1 MKNLSCSSSKS
12 LNKIF
17 LQNTNRQ
24 SRQSRQS
31 HSNSFHKT
39 HFDDIEFN
47 SKKLLDKFYYKNPEF
62 LNDSNIRKQIN
73 ILLTNVNNIKSK
85 DDKLPKLTFLEDNN
99 KNNNYLSKIKK
110 KYIETD
116 ANEFLPKI
124 KTNRKSRNNNKNNS
138 KNNVKINKSVDYA
151 YKSIFPNEHLYKEK
165 IKIVDNKLNLVYCQ
179 NELQY
184 KYIMEKQKKLKGAN
198 IIEKESEQIKE
209 RVDNIKTKVKFMK
222 NVIDY
227 SYPSFLLAKIQIW
240 KKNLEKIKGG
250 EKLLPQEEQK
260 NEIKNKNIKVTNYLK
275 KNFKV
280 YRLKVE

>member
-39 HFDDIEFN
+39 HLDDIEFN

-85 DDKLPKLTFLEDNN
+85 EDKLPKLTFLEDNN

-116 ANEFLPKI
+116 AKEFLPKI
-124 KTNRKSRNNNKNNS
+124 KTNRKSRNNNNNNS
-138 KNNVKINKSVDYA
+138 KNNIKINKSVDYA

-165 IKIVDNKLNLVYCQ
+165 TKFVDNKLNLVYCQ
-179 NELQY
+179 NEMQY

>member
-39 HFDDIEFN
+39 HLDDIEFN

-116 ANEFLPKI
+116 AKEFLPKI
-124 KTNRKSRNNNKNNS
+124 KPNRKSRNNNNNS
-138 KNNVKINKSVDYA
+138 KNNIKINKSVDYA

-165 IKIVDNKLNLVYCQ
+165 TKIVDNKLNLVYCQ

>member
-85 DDKLPKLTFLEDNN
+85 DDKLPKLTFLEE
-99 KNNNYLSKIKK
+99 KKNNYLSKIKK

-124 KTNRKSRNNNKNNS
+124 KTNRKSRNNNNNNS
-138 KNNVKINKSVDYA
+138 KNNIKINKSVDYA

-165 IKIVDNKLNLVYCQ
+165 TKIVDNKLNLVYCQ

-260 NEIKNKNIKVTNYLK
+260 NEIKNKNNYNKYIFL
-275 KNFKV
+275 NV
-280 YRLKVE
+280 

>member
-99 KNNNYLSKIKK
+99 KNNNYLRKKKK

-138 KNNVKINKSVDYA
+138 KNNIKINKSVDYA

>member
-124 KTNRKSRNNNKNNS
+124 KTNRKSRNNYKNNS
-138 KNNVKINKSVDYA
+138 KNNIKINKSVDYA

-165 IKIVDNKLNLVYCQ
+165 TKIVDNKLNLVYCQ

-280 YRLKVE
+280 YRIKVE